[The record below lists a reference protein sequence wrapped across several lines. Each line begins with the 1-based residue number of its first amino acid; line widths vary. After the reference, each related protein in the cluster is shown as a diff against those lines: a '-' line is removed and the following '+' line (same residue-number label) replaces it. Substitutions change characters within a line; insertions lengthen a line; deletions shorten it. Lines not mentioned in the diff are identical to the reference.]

1 MLMQVWKRVS
11 QSVPDA
17 LLLVVGSGGIGIQN
31 CEAQLRSYVHQNGLD
46 NSIRFTGSV
55 ENIRDYLHAAD
66 LFVFPSRKES
76 FGISVAEAMACGLPV
91 AASDIPGLSDVVV
104 PGVTAHV
111 FPPNNA
117 DAIYQSV
124 YSLLNDEALR
134 ETMGSAGRQ
143 RAETH
148 FAESAIIDSYVTLI
162 RESA

>member
-1 MLMQVWKRVS
+1 
-11 QSVPDA
+11 
-17 LLLVVGSGGIGIQN
+17 
-31 CEAQLRSYVHQNGLD
+31 
-46 NSIRFTGSV
+46 
-55 ENIRDYLHAAD
+55 
-66 LFVFPSRKES
+66 
-76 FGISVAEAMACGLPV
+76 MACGLPV